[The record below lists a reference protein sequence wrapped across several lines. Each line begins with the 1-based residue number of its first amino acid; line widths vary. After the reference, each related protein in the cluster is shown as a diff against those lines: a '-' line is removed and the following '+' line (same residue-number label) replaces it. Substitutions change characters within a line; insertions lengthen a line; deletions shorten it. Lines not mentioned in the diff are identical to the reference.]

1 MKVDILENTTNNK
14 LNKQKNKNI
23 WIIISIMVVVLFIII
38 LKSIFKINILE
49 VLKNL
54 FMLKYLPRLG
64 NNTSYALLFIFG
76 VMTSFHCIGMCGGI
90 TLSQT
95 INKSERKIKNTIFR
109 SSLFYNA
116 GRILSYT
123 IVGGIVG
130 GLGSVISLSGTLRG
144 IVPIIGG
151 IFMIIMSINL
161 LGIFKV
167 LRRINITM
175 PSFVARKVRRK
186 NNYSPII
193 VGFLTGLMPCGPL
206 QIIQLYALGTKSILL
221 GAVSMFFFS
230 IGTIPLLFTFGIL
243 NTFITKNF
251 SKIILKFSA
260 VLVLSLGVIMI
271 GRGLSLYGISMGMKS
286 MVSISGE
293 GFSTIEGK
301 NQNIK
306 TELGSDTFPPIE
318 VVKGVPV
325 KWNLHV
331 DEKNLNE
338 CNKAIQIPKY
348 KIKKNLKVGDN
359 IIEFI
364 PYEKGEFM
372 YTCWMGMIKSKITV
386 VDNFSKLKQ
395 DQIKSPTN

>member
-1 MKVDILENTTNNK
+1 MKLKPDILENMTDNK
-14 LNKQKNKNI
+14 FNDQKNGNKFI
-23 WIIISIMVVVLFIII
+23 TILIILIVMLFVII
-38 LKSIFKINILE
+38 LKSIFNVNIIE
-49 VLKNL
+49 VIKNL
-54 FMLKYLPRLG
+54 FMLKYLPKLG
-64 NNTSYALLFIFG
+64 NNTSYMLLFIFG

-95 INKSERKIKNTIFR
+95 INKNTVFK
-109 SSLFYNA
+109 SSLFYNV

-130 GLGSVISLSGTLRG
+130 GLGSIISISGALRG

-151 IFMIIMSINL
+151 VFMIIMSINL

-167 LRRINITM
+167 LRIINITM
-175 PSFVARKVRRK
+175 PSFIARKLRRK

-193 VGFLTGLMPCGPL
+193 VGLLTGLMPCGPL
-206 QIIQLYALGTKSILL
+206 QIIQLYALGTKSVLL

-230 IGTIPLLFTFGIL
+230 IGTIPLLFTFGVL

-251 SKIILKFSA
+251 SKIILKLSA
-260 VLVLSLGVIMI
+260 VLVLLLGLVMI
-271 GRGLSLYGISMGMKS
+271 GRGLSLYGISMGMNS
-286 MVSISGE
+286 MVSTSKG
-293 GFSTIEGK
+293 GFSTVEGK
-301 NQNIK
+301 TQNIR
-306 TELGSDTFPPIE
+306 TELGTDTFPTIE

-331 DEKNLNE
+331 DRKNLNE
-338 CNKAIQIPKY
+338 CNKSIQIPKY

-364 PYEKGEFM
+364 PDEKGEFM

-395 DQIKSPTN
+395 DQIKSSEN